1 MGKAIPTRLC
11 SVNGSYMP
19 DVTSYLVHP
28 PDAGGNRLWLAGL
41 LLRHQSNVLPRFAR
55 YFDKLGRL
63 PRHARRALRRR
74 LALTVAGAALLLA
87 LCQPPLPAL
96 GSSISVANGAVAIAA
111 DGKCSLRE
119 AIINANDISDGLEYG
134 DCSPGNPAGADTI
147 VLPPNGLFV
156 ITSPHTYAYY
166 HATGL
171 PMITSDITL
180 SGNGSVIQRPT
191 TAQPFN
197 LLAVAESG
205 RLNLQKTSFQ
215 GGESKS
221 NLGGA
226 ISAWG
231 ELNIADS
238 HFMGN
243 RGGAISASGNNFTIQ
258 RSLIENNE
266 VTFGGVVRSAADH
279 FVLEDSLITGNTSV
293 SQASGGVAI
302 ISGAAEIT
310 STTFSSNIS
319 KTGGGA
325 ALYVNDNTSAV
336 VDGCWFVANETSD
349 VGGAIAVMEAQFTL
363 VDSIVS
369 DNTASAGGGIFSDGA
384 MMTIRDSAIHGNRA
398 FRGGG
403 VFGRNGETTLDNS
416 TISGNTVKKRNAYT
430 SYGGE
435 GGGVMGYDELITLIN
450 TTITG
455 NNASVEGGGV
465 WLRTGGIYGP
475 GGLTAMRTIISGNN
489 APKGAQVVAKSDEFV
504 TLDEFNIFG
513 ADGEAGLIGLTPGTS
528 DIVPPAGVTVAQIV
542 DPALAGNYGRTPT
555 HALPPGSPAIDAA
568 PSAACA
574 GKTDQRGFAR
584 NINGDSLP
592 SVKECDIGAFEWG
605 PDLDHRAF
613 LPFTKR

>member
-1 MGKAIPTRLC
+1 MQNVSQRPLDGASPAAAR
-11 SVNGSYMP
+11 P
-19 DVTSYLVHP
+19 
-28 PDAGGNRLWLAGL
+28 WLAGL
-41 LLRHQSNVLPRFAR
+41 LLRRQAAVLPRFAH
-55 YFDKLGRL
+55 YYSQLAHL
-63 PRHARRALRRR
+63 PRHSQRALRRR

-87 LCQPPLPAL
+87 LTQPPLPAL
-96 GSSISVANGAVAIAA
+96 GNTITVADGAVAVAA

-119 AIINANDISDGLEYG
+119 AILNANDKADGVVHAE
-134 DCSPGNPAGADTI
+134 CAAGNPAGADTI
-147 VLPPNGLFV
+147 VLPPDGLFPV
-156 ITSPHTYAYY
+156 TAPYGYSYFQN
-166 HATGL
+166 TGL
-171 PMITSDITL
+171 PPITSDVTL
-180 SGNGSVIQRPT
+180 SGNRSIIYRPPG
-191 TAQPFN
+191 AQIFN
-197 LLAVAESG
+197 LLIVGENG
-205 RLNLQKTSFQ
+205 RLTLQWTSIQ
-215 GGESKS
+215 GGESRNNS
-221 NLGGA
+221 GGA
-226 ISAWG
+226 VFAAGDLI
-231 ELNIADS
+231 IADS
-238 HFMGN
+238 HFRSN
-243 RGGAISASGNNFTIQ
+243 RGGAISGSGDHFTIQ
-258 RSLIENNE
+258 RSVIEDNE
-266 VTFGGVVRSAADH
+266 ITVGGVVRSAADH
-279 FVLEDSLITGNTSV
+279 FVLKDSLITGNRSI

-319 KTGGGA
+319 KTGEGA

-336 VDGCWFVANETSD
+336 VDGCRFVANETSD
-349 VGGAIAVMEAQFTL
+349 AGGAIAVMEAQFTL

-369 DNTASAGGGIFSDGA
+369 ANTASAGGGIFSDGA

-513 ADGEAGLIGLTPGTS
+513 ADGEAGLIGITPGTS
-528 DIVPPAGVTVAQIV
+528 DIVPPAGVSAADLVR
-542 DPALAGNYGRTPT
+542 PALFPNGGPTLT

-574 GKTDQRGFAR
+574 GQTDQRGVAR
-584 NINGDSLP
+584 NYNGDGVP
-592 SVKECDIGAFEWG
+592 SANECDIGAFEWANE
-605 PDLDHRAF
+605 PVFDKSLL
-613 LPFTKR
+613 LPLIVR